1 MLNLWY
7 YGTHMM
13 SLRYSDDIIASSVYS
28 YGMFMVFS
36 WYYRAIIVLL
46 RYVQGIV
53 VVLWYYRSIMVFS
66 SHRIGRW
73 LGPEEERA
81 LEDSAKPYVYCYIED
96 KKPCHG

>member
-1 MLNLWY
+1 MVP
-7 YGTHMM
+7 
-13 SLRYSDDIIASSVYS
+13 SLYS
-28 YGMFMVFS
+28 YGIFKVF
-36 WYYRAIIVLL
+36 
-46 RYVQGIV
+46 V

-66 SHRIGRW
+66 SHRIGTW